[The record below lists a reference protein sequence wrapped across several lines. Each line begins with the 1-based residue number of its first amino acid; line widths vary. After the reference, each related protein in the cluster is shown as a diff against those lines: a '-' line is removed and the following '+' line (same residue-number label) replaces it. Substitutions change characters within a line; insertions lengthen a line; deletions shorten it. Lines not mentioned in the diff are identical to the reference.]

1 VYFFETVPLGTL
13 LTLDAEQ
20 LDALP
25 FGVVGLSAAGIV
37 EIYNATEAGLAG
49 LQREGVIG
57 THYFAVTAQCMN
69 NFMVAQR
76 FEDEAEI
83 DAIIDYVL
91 TLRMRPTPVRL
102 RLLKSPQADR
112 RWPAPIRWPGFEVSA
127 SAGG

>member
-1 VYFFETVPLGTL
+1 MLSFEAISIDTL
-13 LTLDAEQ
+13 LSIEADQ

-25 FGVVGLSAAGIV
+25 FGVVGLSTEGIV
-37 EIYNATEAGLAG
+37 EIYNATEAQLAG
-49 LQREGVIG
+49 LQRDSVIG
-57 THYFAVTAQCMN
+57 THYFSVTAQCMN

-102 RLLKSPQADR
+102 RLLKAPQIDR
-112 RWPAPIRWPGFEVSA
+112 CFILIQR
-127 SAGG
+127 